1 MCLWVMGYPSNEFV
15 LAIQCVAYLVILA
28 QDIVVLTTTG
38 FYSIQFIASSIE
50 QLVWLAWLGAC
61 EEQIDQ
67 IYGANKSL

>member
-28 QDIVVLTTTG
+28 QAIVVLTTTG

-50 QLVWLAWLGAC
+50 QLVWLGAC
-61 EEQIDQ
+61 KEQIDQ